1 MSSAPSRGFLQTDG
15 EIKIARAFYTQF
27 QLVTNGSFNNVASK
41 QESALFLP
49 LHSNQESASFVSWM
63 VFKNR
68 PYFWKLIPPHKR
80 DRNQTN

>member
-15 EIKIARAFYTQF
+15 EIKIARAFYTRF

-49 LHSNQESASFVSWM
+49 LHSKQELASFIMLESIQESASFVTWM
-63 VFKNR
+63 VINKQ
-68 PYFWKLIPPHKR
+68 P
-80 DRNQTN
+80 